1 MFGMNK
7 FGMDKFGMNLGMDKF
22 GKKKKFKFNRLLDRI
37 QFINNHS
44 T

>member
-22 GKKKKFKFNRLLDRI
+22 GKKKNLSLIDF
-37 QFINNHS
+37 
-44 T
+44 